1 MTAYALGALLLPLVQ
16 ILSGPGGGW
25 RWAPPLA
32 AVLGGVAAAS
42 VWANVPGPTFAWL
55 GGGIVLLSGWLLPQ
69 ATAGPA
75 TLLLGTLIG
84 LGLGLG
90 VASPAAAGLRARTAT
105 VSVGVGVL
113 QLIALGMLGS
123 NGATLA
129 GALYAL
135 AMVVAAMMSDRGSGA
150 RGWRLRF
157 GAGAAATFAVFA
169 TCWVGANSLTASWF
183 GALVTHGS
191 RRSHQVALTF
201 DDGPD
206 VRFTLAIRDVL
217 DRYGVKGTFFTVG
230 KALDARPDIS
240 RALRA
245 HGHLLANHSYFHDA
259 LGWLDP
265 RYPDLERTQRAFRRR
280 VGVCPT
286 FFRPPHGQHTPFMA
300 REVAEHGMTMVGWDD
315 SGGDWATSDAQLV
328 ARRILRHVKPGSII
342 LLHDGLDGRLHADRS
357 VVVRALPLIL
367 TGLKA
372 RRLRPV
378 RLDRLLGRPGYGAHC

>member
-1 MTAYALGALLLPLVQ
+1 VQ

-25 RWAPPLA
+25 AWAPSL
-32 AVLGGVAAAS
+32 AVLLGAVTAVS
-42 VWANVPGPTFAWL
+42 VWNRVALPAFAWL
-55 GGGIVLLSGWLLPQ
+55 AGGMVLLAGWLLPQ

-75 TLLLGTLIG
+75 TLLLGALIG
-84 LGLGLG
+84 LGLGFGL
-90 VASPAAAGLRARTAT
+90 ANPAAAGIRDRVTTA
-105 VSVGVGVL
+105 SLGIGVL

-123 NGATLA
+123 GGATLA

-135 AMVVAAMMSDRGSGA
+135 AMVMAARAAQRGSSPG
-150 RGWRLRF
+150 GWRLRL
-157 GAGAAATFAVFA
+157 AASAAAMFAVLT

-191 RRSHQVALTF
+191 RHSREVALTF

-206 VRFTLAIRDVL
+206 VRSTLAIRDVL

-240 RALRA
+240 RALRS

-300 REVAEHGMTMVGWDD
+300 RAVAEHRMTMVGWDD
-315 SGGDWATSDAQLV
+315 SGGDWATSDAELV

-342 LLHDGLDGRLHADRS
+342 LLHDGLDGRLHVDRS

-367 TGLKA
+367 KGLKA
-372 RRLRPV
+372 RRLQPV